1 MGPPVAEPLRA
12 LHVGRGA
19 SAIHPAGEGAVAL
32 GHCDYEPPLRL
43 LAGGVGDVC
52 PQDHFGS
59 SGAHPAAITAI
70 DDGEGLSWRC
80 DGEWTF
86 GRLQLPE
93 SAASDLEALSHL
105 AYTRLFAALAQAGTP
120 QLLRL
125 WNYLPRINQEQA
137 GLERYRQFN
146 LGRQAAFQQA
156 GRSAFDGAPAA
167 CALGC
172 PGPADPADPAD
183 SSRCSGLTV
192 YFLAGR
198 QPVTPIE
205 NPRQV
210 SAYRYPSQYGPAAP
224 TFSRAALA
232 DLGGGGVGL
241 FISGTASIVGHET
254 VHLGDVRAQTR
265 ETLTNLRTVCALA
278 SQRAGR
284 PFRVEELELVVY
296 LRHPADLAP
305 VRDELTQALGADS
318 PALRSAIVVQADVCR
333 TDLLVEI
340 EAHRLLPA
348 A

>member
-1 MGPPVAEPLRA
+1 MAELRRV

-19 SAIHPAGEGAVAL
+19 AGFQAPGEGAVVL

-43 LAGGVGDVC
+43 LASGADAAG
-52 PQDHFGS
+52 PQDQWWTT
-59 SGAHPAAITAI
+59 GAPPAAIEAF
-70 DDGEGLSWRC
+70 DDGQGLGWRS
-80 DGEWTF
+80 DSEWTF

-93 SAASDLEALSHL
+93 SAASAGNDLEALSHA

-137 GLERYRQFN
+137 GLERYRRFN

-172 PGPADPADPAD
+172 PGPADGADGPGA
-183 SSRCSGLTV
+183 SGCSGLTL

-198 QPVTPIE
+198 QPVTPVE

-210 SAYRYPSQYGPAAP
+210 SAYRYPSRYGPSAP

-232 DLGGGGVGL
+232 DLGSGRTGL

-265 ETLTNLRTVCALA
+265 ETVTNLRTVCEVA

-284 PFRVEELELVVY
+284 CFAAEQLELVVY
-296 LRHPADLAP
+296 LRHPADLDA
-305 VRDELTQALGADS
+305 VREDLAAALGADS
-318 PALRSAIVVQADVCR
+318 PALRGAIFVQADVCR
-333 TDLLVEI
+333 ADLLVEI
-340 EAHRLLPA
+340 EAHGLPR
-348 A
+348 